1 MKELPDGKEDSDL
14 RSVAKT
20 NDQHERGDCVLI
32 TTCLINKIPMKILD
46 WKTPFGMLHGVLPSY
61 DQLIVIS
68 CLCFATI
75 TKPHKDKFSPI
86 SINSVLIGY
95 PPRQKEYK
103 LDSLETH
110 EVFCIIDVVFLSI
123 IFPLKKD
130 SSAIGSSLPTQH
142 WPHHMGV
149 QDDENFPCY
158 LPNRTAKTVMP
169 NIPEHNG
176 TTPVVQE
183 TSTSICTN
191 QVPPTRR
198 MATADTSTTKHPT
211 YPLFQTQDFEQYLDD
226 YISFLANV
234 LAIPKHVFYS
244 QAVTNPK
251 WVEAMTKELLEAN
264 DTWTHTDLRN
274 GHKAISSK

>member
-1 MKELPDGKEDSDL
+1 
-14 RSVAKT
+14 
-20 NDQHERGDCVLI
+20 
-32 TTCLINKIPMKILD
+32 
-46 WKTPFGMLHGVLPSY
+46 
-61 DQLIVIS
+61 
-68 CLCFATI
+68 
-75 TKPHKDKFSPI
+75 
-86 SINSVLIGY
+86 
-95 PPRQKEYK
+95 
-103 LDSLETH
+103 
-110 EVFCIIDVVFLSI
+110 
-123 IFPLKKD
+123 
-130 SSAIGSSLPTQH
+130 
-142 WPHHMGV
+142 MGV

-198 MATADTSTTKHPT
+198 SSRSSTQLAWLNDFVTSKHNVRMATADTSTTKHPT

-226 YISFLANV
+226 YIASLANV
-234 LAIPKHVFYS
+234 LAIPEHVFYS

-251 WVEAMTKELLEAN
+251 WVEAMNKELLEAN
-264 DTWTHTDLRN
+264 DTWILIDLRN